1 MESSDIK
8 IPCRNDGGF
17 FAWILYKKEFNSRSN
32 MKEKKTE
39 QVTVKLTPTQKE
51 FLDSLIETGKAKNLA
66 ASVQYLIN
74 IAMILK

>member
-1 MESSDIK
+1 
-8 IPCRNDGGF
+8 
-17 FAWILYKKEFNSRSN
+17 

-51 FLDSLIETGKAKNLA
+51 FLDSMIETGKAKNLA
-66 ASVQYLIN
+66 ASIQYLIN